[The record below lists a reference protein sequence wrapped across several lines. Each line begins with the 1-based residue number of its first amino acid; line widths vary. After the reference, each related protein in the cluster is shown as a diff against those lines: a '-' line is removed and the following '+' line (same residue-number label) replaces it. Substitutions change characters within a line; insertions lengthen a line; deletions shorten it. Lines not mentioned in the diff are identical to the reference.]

1 MGARSSDEERGKL
14 VSQAM
19 LCSVCGAHVRDVTTT
34 YIQEVDG
41 QLAAVTHVPVQA
53 CPQCGEQYFSP
64 ETVDRLQRLLDQGS
78 EAAPPPKILEVPV
91 YPFS

>member
-1 MGARSSDEERGKL
+1 VGARSSDEERGKL

-19 LCSVCGAHVRDVTTT
+19 LCSVCGAHVRAVTTT
-34 YIQEVDG
+34 YVQEIDG
-41 QLAAVTHVPVQA
+41 VLAAVTDVPVQT

-64 ETVDRLQRLLDQGS
+64 ETVDKLQHLLNHGTGALQP
-78 EAAPPPKILEVPV
+78 AKTIAVPV